1 MVMPV
6 CSFTSHVWL
15 LVSDYPLVIA
25 LQDLGWLTKKTLKY
39 CCASKSKRASENRK
53 LFFALRFIHV
63 VYQALF
69 WIYMYGIA
77 IDSSHHWSS
86 ETFLVIGIPLA
97 PLLPC
102 NQMYLFHQPCG
113 FILPIQVS
121 FGLNQLLLFL
131 RGPILR
137 LRYHQWV
144 SLRLP
149 YMYTPVNP
157 PIAIVSKWIC
167 VIHVGWF
174 HGSIFRNISKMG
186 NYVSYQPV
194 QYLLKLSLILHTK
207 A

>member
-1 MVMPV
+1 MCVQIQK
-6 CSFTSHVWL
+6 SFWEQKIIFCTALHTCHVL
-15 LVSDYPLVIA
+15 SSIL
-25 LQDLGWLTKKTLKY
+25 
-39 CCASKSKRASENRK
+39 N
-53 LFFALRFIHV
+53 IHV
-63 VYQALF
+63 
-69 WIYMYGIA
+69 YGIA

-149 YMYTPVNP
+149 YMYMYMYTPVNP

-194 QYLLKLSLILHTK
+194 QYLLNLSLILHTK